1 MKPFVL
7 NLSENSENKRTP
19 ILTDENAN
27 KIRSGMIVL
36 QRGEE
41 VGAHNTNEKE
51 ELIVVLEGKATVEI
65 VGQVF
70 LEVKSG
76 SVAYIPSRTLH
87 NVINNADSKLRYIYI
102 VSQT

>member
-7 NLSENSENKRTP
+7 NLSENTTSKRTP

-27 KIRSGMIVL
+27 KMRSGMIVL
-36 QRGEE
+36 QSGEE
-41 VGAHNTNEKE
+41 ICAHNTNENE
-51 ELIVVLEGKATVEI
+51 ELIVVLEGEATVEI
-65 VGQVF
+65 VCQVF
-70 LEVKSG
+70 FEVKSG

-102 VSQT
+102 VSQA